1 MKKILALVATLVLA
15 TVIPFSAFGDTKDAS
30 FFYGTWVNVYT
41 QPAGRYT
48 ILVLHFA
55 DDGLAYYTRQI
66 FFDGEP
72 NDSIQEVKRWEVVD
86 DGIIVTGED
95 GEEIQYSVYSD
106 DFIGNQKGFVVYGY
120 TRFTK
125 AEVSAK

>member
-1 MKKILALVATLVLA
+1 MKKVLVLVTALVLVVL
-15 TVIPFSAFGDTKDAS
+15 IPFPAFGETKDAS

-48 ILVLHFA
+48 ILVLHLA
-55 DDGLAYYTRQI
+55 EGGIAYYTRQI
-66 FFDGEP
+66 FIDGKP
-72 NDSIQEVKRWEVVD
+72 NDSIQEVKRWEVCD
-86 DGIIVTGED
+86 DGIVVNGED
-95 GEEIQYSVYSD
+95 GEEIHYSIYSD
-106 DFIGNQKGFVVYGY
+106 NFIGNQKGFVVYGY